1 MLKSEYNFEEMGVRS
16 ATLATEGSISL
27 AELQNFLTA
36 IPNSHLKYAFTWTE
50 NRDTMT
56 RYLESTPLYF
66 HILMRR
72 QFLDNKNLR
81 TAIWF
86 EELDSKGR
94 RHIHGVISAH
104 KQIYYKKLQMPGLHL
119 HLTPMSKYVKPLQT
133 ADEILLGRRNSFVT
147 PSSKKKTKWQNPE
160 HWEKY
165 IIKQKKDKIFLI
177 LRVLRKSPK
186 LKSRGIVG
194 NALPKEI

>member
-16 ATLATEGSISL
+16 ATLTTEGSLSL
-27 AELQNFLTA
+27 AELKNFLTA
-36 IPNSHLKYAFTWTE
+36 IPKSHFQYAFTMKE
-50 NRDTMT
+50 NRSCMT
-56 RYLESTPLYF
+56 RYLESTPLYY

-72 QFLDNKNLR
+72 QFLDSKNLR
-81 TAIWF
+81 TAIWL
-86 EELDSKGR
+86 EELDTKGR

-104 KQIYYKKLQMPGLHL
+104 KKIYYKNLQMPGIHF

-147 PSSKKKTKWQNPE
+147 PSSEKKTKWQNPE

-165 IIKQKKDKIFLI
+165 ILKKKKDKIFLI
-177 LRVLRKSPK
+177 LRVLRKSPQ
-186 LKSRGIVG
+186 LKSRGKVG